1 MPNFL
6 CILIL
11 ATPKRSTGKLLWKC
25 LENFRR
31 SICDSGQF
39 LWNCKILNFFYD
51 LVMNQFFRKIVKEC
65 HFLAACALFLIV
77 LIIKMFDNVAYSVLC
92 NIFFFLPFV
101 HGKCDIMCTLCSEE
115 TEKNDFSVP
124 SDLIDSMKK
133 FILLKFQNCSSKT
146 IMLFDSLIN
155 ERLWKMIKN
164 EILRF
169 DVDFFKML

>member
-77 LIIKMFDNVAYSVLC
+77 LIIKMFDNVAYSVLY
-92 NIFFFLPFV
+92 NIFFFCRLYMV
-101 HGKCDIMCTLCSEE
+101 SVILCA
-115 TEKNDFSVP
+115 
-124 SDLIDSMKK
+124 LYALKK
-133 FILLKFQNCSSKT
+133 RRKMILVFPPILL
-146 IMLFDSLIN
+146 IV
-155 ERLWKMIKN
+155 WKNFSCWSFRTVVRK
-164 EILRF
+164 L
-169 DVDFFKML
+169 